1 MNQDSDFYG
10 FLFIVIFF
18 ITFIISK
25 IFKLNFF
32 VALFYLIGALIIL
45 TILIIG
51 ILFIYKKISD
61 LDNKKNS
68 LSLKDNLPEY
78 KSRNIKTTYYTKKV
92 DRNFSRNLAISSSD
106 KVNCLYHFTDPR
118 NIPSIKKY
126 GLLSWYELNK
136 KNIYHIPA
144 SNSLSRNL
152 DIRRNLEDYVRLSLN
167 KNHPMFARAI
177 NEGRV
182 KNLVWLKIDPIV
194 MNFPDTLFS
203 NDNATS
209 NRAVINNNKDTA
221 LKSKSS
227 QAEVLVKKRIDP
239 KYIIFPRG
247 T

>member
-1 MNQDSDFYG
+1 MLENKKYDV
-10 FLFIVIFF
+10 LFTTLIVVSAILIFF
-18 ITFIISK
+18 ISEFDFLFK
-25 IFKLNFF
+25 IFLFF
-32 VALFYLIGALIIL
+32 CSIP
-45 TILIIG
+45 
-51 ILFIYKKISD
+51 
-61 LDNKKNS
+61 
-68 LSLKDNLPEY
+68 LSLFLLYFIFTFFEKLSAFFNKNTYSKQDESVKKKSIPPILKFQEKFPKYRSYSYNL
-78 KSRNIKTTYYTKKV
+78 NTH
-92 DRNFSRNLAISSSD
+92 F
-106 KVNCLYHFTDPR
+106 LYHFTDPR

-152 DIRRNLEDYVRLSLN
+152 DIRRNLQDYVRLSLN

-239 KYIIFPRG
+239 KYIIFPSG
-247 T
+247 F

>member
-1 MNQDSDFYG
+1 MKENNKKYYVLSTT
-10 FLFIVIFF
+10 LIVVSAILIFF
-18 ITFIISK
+18 ISE
-25 IFKLNFF
+25 
-32 VALFYLIGALIIL
+32 FYLLFKIVLFFYFIPLSLVLSVIIFTFL
-45 TILIIG
+45 EKLSA
-51 ILFIYKKISD
+51 FFNKNIYSKQDDSVKKKSIP
-61 LDNKKNS
+61 
-68 LSLKDNLPEY
+68 LSLKFQE
-78 KSRNIKTTYYTKKV
+78 KSPKYRSYSFNINTH
-92 DRNFSRNLAISSSD
+92 F
-106 KVNCLYHFTDPR
+106 LYHFTDPR

-152 DIRRNLEDYVRLSLN
+152 DTRRNLEDYVRLSLN
-167 KNHPMFARAI
+167 TNHPMFARAI

-209 NRAVINNNKDTA
+209 NRAVIINNKDTA
-221 LKSKSS
+221 LKSNSS

-247 T
+247 L